1 MPISKYPRWP
11 ALGPILFPGQAAPGT
26 FRNSGRS
33 ALHTFKY
40 PGLSFFVTNV
50 TLALPPSSFVTKNHQ
65 PFLVKNKSL
74 KKKTEKETELF
85 NFNKKKKSKS
95 TTETLL
101 TLLLSSML
109 VSAVAEHG
117 LVCLFTLVVKFL
129 NLLRSLWVNLLI
141 FLWSLP

>member
-50 TLALPPSSFVTKNHQ
+50 TLDLPPSSFVTKNHQ

-74 KKKTEKETELF
+74 KKKEVQINNRNIINITVIINVSFCSCRIRLGLPVHNGGKFLESLQ
-85 NFNKKKKSKS
+85 
-95 TTETLL
+95 ETLGNPSD
-101 TLLLSSML
+101 LSL
-109 VSAVAEHG
+109 VTAIN
-117 LVCLFTLVVKFL
+117 LF
-129 NLLRSLWVNLLI
+129 I
-141 FLWSLP
+141 A